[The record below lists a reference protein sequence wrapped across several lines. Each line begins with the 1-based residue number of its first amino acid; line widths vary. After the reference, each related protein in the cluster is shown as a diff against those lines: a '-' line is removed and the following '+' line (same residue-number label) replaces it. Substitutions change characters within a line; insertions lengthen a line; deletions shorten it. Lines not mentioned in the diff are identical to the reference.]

1 MLSEQSLSEFLDVL
15 AGPAS
20 APGGGSAAAASGAMG
35 AGLVSMVC
43 NLTIGKEKFAEIEPR
58 MKEILTKSEA
68 LRQQLTRMIQED
80 VDAFESVMTAFQL
93 PKTTDA
99 EKTARSEAIQQGFK
113 KAAQAPLQTA
123 RACAEVID
131 LAQTAAK
138 LGNPNVASD
147 GGVAVLCAQAGLK
160 GAALNVLINL
170 SAIKDHDF
178 VQEYRAELDQILIGH
193 DALANELYQT
203 IKNSL

>member
-1 MLSEQSLSEFLDVL
+1 MLSTQPFNEFLDVL

-43 NLTIGKEKFAEIEPR
+43 NLTIGKEKYAEVEPQ
-58 MKEILTKSEA
+58 MKQILTKSEA

-80 VDAFESVMTAFQL
+80 VDAFETVMDAFKL
-93 PKTTDA
+93 PKGTDE
-99 EKTARSEAIQQGFK
+99 EKTARRQAIQQGFK
-113 KAAQAPLQTA
+113 TAAQAPLQTA
-123 RACAEVID
+123 QACAEVID

-170 SAIKDHDF
+170 GAIKDTDF
-178 VQEYRAELDQILIGH
+178 VEQYQAELDRILDSH
-193 DALANELYQT
+193 DVLANELYQT